1 MYEATRN
8 VLGLM
13 SGTSLDGMDAALV
26 RFEIQDSSGFELLE
40 YHHFP
45 YPPDLK
51 KLVQRCFHDE
61 RILVEVDEKF
71 AQWTI
76 DVIKK
81 VQNLSTHHFDLV
93 GTHGQTIFHEPD
105 KKRTVQAGNLPMIAK
120 ATGCSVV
127 ANFRTQDVLLGGQG
141 APLVPFGDHKLFGEY
156 EAALNLG
163 GFANVSV
170 GKPQLKNGIEVA
182 FDICPVNIV
191 LNVFAEELGY
201 EYDAGGEQARR
212 GTINQWVLE
221 ELNSLEYYD
230 RSAPKSLGSEWV
242 EAQFLPLVDYLRPQ
256 DALATVCEHVAEQIF
271 EVLGSKKTLITGG
284 GAFNNYLMQR
294 IELLG
299 GNIYIPEK
307 QIIEAK
313 EAIIFALLA
322 HERDQGRVNVLGH
335 TTGSGITH
343 SSGVIFRP

>member
-26 RFEIQDSSGFELLE
+26 RFAHEDSSGFELLE

-45 YPPDLK
+45 YPQDLK
-51 KLVQRCFHDE
+51 MLVQKCFYDE
-61 RILVEVDEKF
+61 KMLPEVDKKF
-71 AQWTI
+71 AQWTVE
-76 DVIKK
+76 VIRE
-81 VQNLSTHHFDLV
+81 VQKLSPHEFHLV

-105 KKRTVQAGNLPMIAK
+105 KKRTVQAGNLAMIAE

-127 ANFRTQDVLLGGQG
+127 ANFRMQDVLLGGQG
-141 APLVPFGDHKLFGEY
+141 APLVPFGDQKLFGEY